1 MARQIIDTKTRD
13 WYSVSVDTVRAWGM
27 VLGLAV
33 LLAGG
38 FFGYRYWE
46 RHELERRASAVIG
59 ECRYLVSRLQGD
71 EVLDGFQNE
80 YRGAVESLASASA
93 AFGRHEFERALELAN
108 GSYEILSSIYD
119 ETGSRREEVWRAQ
132 FISTEGRVEYRR
144 GDGGAWENARAR
156 VVLYTGDHVKTG
168 SNGSA
173 EIVFRDGTLYT
184 ARPDTQLII
193 SRSLSA
199 AGTPGEQAIRMDY
212 GWVNLNT
219 STRRGSKVSTP
230 EAEARVGSDSQATVT
245 YHAGTK
251 TGRFTTY
258 RGEMEVE
265 SAGGEAQRL
274 EGVEQVVQRDGRLAE
289 PESLPVAPTLQE
301 PEDNA
306 ELDMDR
312 TRELELDWEP
322 VEGVAGYA
330 LQVSRTH
337 LFVDNVIDAEDRD
350 RPRATLGL
358 RGEGLFHWRVAA
370 RGPAGDLGPWSE
382 TRKFRVSAVRRA
394 EGGGDDRPPE
404 IELEQVKAYGSIFIV
419 GGRTEPGIAVE
430 VNGEPVQVAADGSFT
445 KTIQVT
451 KEGWSFIEVRAQD
464 AGGNE
469 TVLNPRVFVEVL

>member
-1 MARQIIDTKTRD
+1 VARQIIDTKTRD

-27 VLGLAV
+27 VLGLTV

-46 RHELERRASAVIG
+46 RHELERRASDVIAD
-59 ECRYLVSRLQGD
+59 CRNYVSRLQGD
-71 EVLDGFQNE
+71 QVLESFQGD
-80 YRGAVESLASASA
+80 YQGAVESLASASA
-93 AFGRHEFERALELAN
+93 AFGRGEYGRALELAN
-108 GSYEILSSIYD
+108 RSRDILRTIW
-119 ETGSRREEVWRAQ
+119 EATGSRREEVWRAQ
-132 FISTEGRVEYRR
+132 FLSTQGRVEYRR
-144 GDGGAWENARAR
+144 GDGGAWETARAR

-168 SNGSA
+168 ANGSA
-173 EIVFRDGTLYT
+173 EIVFRDGALYT

-199 AGTPGEQAIRMDY
+199 AGTPGEQAIQMDY

-219 STRRGSKVSTP
+219 SSRRGSKVSTP

-245 YHAGTK
+245 YDADSK
-251 TGRFTTY
+251 TGRFATY
-258 RGEMEVE
+258 QGEMEIAA
-265 SAGGEAQRL
+265 AGGEARRIQGL
-274 EGVEQVVQRDGRLAE
+274 EQVVQRGGRLADPE
-289 PESLPVAPTLQE
+289 PLPLAPDLMG

-312 TRELELDWEP
+312 TRELELGWEP
-322 VEGVAGYA
+322 VDGAAGYA
-330 LQVSRTH
+330 LQVSRSH
-337 LFVDNVIDAEDRD
+337 LFVDNVIDASDRD
-350 RPRATLGL
+350 RSRATLGL

-382 TRKFRVSAVRRA
+382 VRKFRVTAVRRA
-394 EGGGDDRPPE
+394 EGGGDERPPE

-419 GGRTEPGIAVE
+419 GGRTEPGSAVE

-451 KEGWSFIEVRAQD
+451 KEGWSFIEVRARD

-469 TVLNPRVFVEVL
+469 TVLNPRVFVEIL